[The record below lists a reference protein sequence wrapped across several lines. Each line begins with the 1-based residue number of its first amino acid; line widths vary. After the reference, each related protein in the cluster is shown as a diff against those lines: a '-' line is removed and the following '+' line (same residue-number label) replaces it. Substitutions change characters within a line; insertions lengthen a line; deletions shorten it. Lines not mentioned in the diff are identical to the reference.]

1 MPAGR
6 EQCMQEFTTTLWGVV
21 ISGRND
27 QKNQSRSAVMV
38 GEEVV
43 EFPCDI
49 KALGK
54 GAGENVPLM
63 PKGGYAPFP
72 HLSVEVRHASA

>member
-38 GEEVV
+38 GEEGL
-43 EFPCDI
+43 EPS
-49 KALGK
+49 K
-54 GAGENVPLM
+54 
-63 PKGGYAPFP
+63 
-72 HLSVEVRHASA
+72 S